1 MDPALI
7 PTLGGTVGL
16 LSVAGWLVI
25 SFMRENKDLRKAWRD
40 EIDSLKRDN
49 QAQKAETLA
58 QKAEN
63 LACVIQVNGLIGVL
77 QRNGIAVPD
86 SLLRGVPDAAN

>member
-1 MDPALI
+1 MDPTII
-7 PTLGGTVGL
+7 PALGGTVGL

-25 SFMRENKDLRKAWRD
+25 SFMRENNSLRTVWRG
-40 EIDSLKRDN
+40 EIDALKADN
-49 QAQKAETLA
+49 LA

-77 QRNGIAVPD
+77 QRNGVPIPD
-86 SLLRGVPDAAN
+86 NLLRGVPDAAN